1 MNKKKISL
9 LPVGITGGIII
20 TLLMAFL
27 IYSADFYQSDQAAI
41 KDFQVSKEVFIEQ
54 YNNNTTIYSTKDSH
68 TALIFYPGGKVEHTA
83 YEPLMKA
90 CAEKGIMCILIEMPF
105 NLAVFNINAAD
116 IHTELRVAHPEITS
130 WYIGGH
136 SLGGSMAGKYL
147 VDNYTDFDGL
157 ILLGSYIT
165 SDLSHTE
172 LNVISIYGS
181 EDNVLSKTNYDASIF
196 NLPEDYTE
204 IIINGGCHSYFGMY
218 GEQKGDGTP
227 CISNIEQIR
236 ITADEIE
243 KVLGN

>member
-9 LPVGITGGIII
+9 LPVGIIGGIII

-27 IYSADFYQSDQAAI
+27 IYCADFYQSDQTAI
-41 KDFQVSKEVFIEQ
+41 NDFQVSKEVLIEQ
-54 YNNNTTIYSTKDSH
+54 YNSNTTIYSTKDAH
-68 TALIFYPGGKVEHTA
+68 TAFIFYPGGKVEHTA

-116 IHTELRVAHPEITS
+116 IHTELRAAHPEITS

-136 SLGGSMAGKYL
+136 SLGGSMAGEYL
-147 VDNYTDFDGL
+147 VDNYNDFDGL

-181 EDNVLSKTNYDASIF
+181 EDTVLSKTSYDAFIF
-196 NLPEDYTE
+196 NLPKDYTE
-204 IIINGGCHSYFGMY
+204 IVINGGCHSYFGMY
-218 GEQKGDGTP
+218 GAQEGDGTP
-227 CISNIEQIR
+227 TITNIDQIK